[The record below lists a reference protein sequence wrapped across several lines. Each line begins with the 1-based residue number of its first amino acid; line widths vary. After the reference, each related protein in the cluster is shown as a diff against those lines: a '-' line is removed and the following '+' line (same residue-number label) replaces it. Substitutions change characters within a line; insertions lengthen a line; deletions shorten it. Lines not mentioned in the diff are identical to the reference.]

1 MQWRCLIPRRS
12 SGTRPRLCQL
22 DTVAFHV
29 SLLMTHVISLEEPR
43 QMVMYPHKQ
52 YVHQYPTWSRKPSHL
67 TIQRPAVPNKPPPRH
82 PHGKFLWYL
91 LIHSRGWSRGGDT
104 FHWFSGQDYV
114 TVIYHIDWTILSDNN
129 VHAGTSLVSFPDSLV
144 HMKPS
149 ETTALWHCFETILL
163 WSCYLTIFRC
173 RWCFT
178 LCQKYNTP
186 EQQSCMP
193 GGHGWR
199 WKSLYALTISD
210 LLNEIWVY
218 KLH

>member
-82 PHGKFLWYL
+82 PHGKFYL
-91 LIHSRGWSRGGDT
+91 S
-104 FHWFSGQDYV
+104 
-114 TVIYHIDWTILSDNN
+114 
-129 VHAGTSLVSFPDSLV
+129 VHF
-144 HMKPS
+144 
-149 ETTALWHCFETILL
+149 I
-163 WSCYLTIFRC
+163 
-173 RWCFT
+173 
-178 LCQKYNTP
+178 TP
-186 EQQSCMP
+186 LQQSWEVASWLLEGWMTVTPHLQQSTCTLP
-193 GGHGWR
+193 APTHGWGYPVGIYQYHDPLLLQHS
-199 WKSLYALTISD
+199 WKGEKSSLWGET
-210 LLNEIWVY
+210 LN
-218 KLH
+218 